1 MTRKKKHVGPWSAEA
16 GHFPYKV
23 VVEENL
29 SRGGSLNLRWW
40 SPGHQNWRR
49 KALGNVKLEKLI
61 RTKDGQIDAHVAQ
74 WALEQAME
82 KSRELSGSLPSS
94 REAQLARRTTV
105 GETFELVSDPK
116 TGLYPHD
123 SEYRRE
129 LKRSLD
135 FASSVWGKDAPW
147 LSIDDAKWTELIRAR
162 VEDLVRR
169 KYIGV
174 RSAEITIVR
183 LSTAARWLRT
193 TKKIP
198 AGTAELPDEWKD
210 GLKAFRRGLTKST
223 RDPEPHRPRHTI
235 EEVRKILT
243 AGIQVDPRGALL
255 LALGAEQRLGQVR
268 RALRSDLTLPAI
280 DWPAVNAMKEEDVVE
295 VEFGELRVF
304 GAGRKGGTTI
314 ALTKGQRVMV
324 DLYVNGI
331 ALTLE
336 QKFVDTQIDYPLFPA
351 GKLKGRLH
359 GTPEL
364 SDKMDLDRSVSRQ
377 WVQKTFRAIEEK
389 AEVNHVP
396 GRATYG
402 LRRQSVDAAIEA
414 GISMQGLQAQGG
426 WSSSK
431 IPMEIYRDKE
441 NKAGRREARTVRS
454 KVRQENLA
462 VEKTQETE

>member
-23 VVEENL
+23 VVEENV
-29 SRGGSLNLRWW
+29 SRGGALTLRWW

-49 KALGNVKLEKLI
+49 KALGNVKLDKPI
-61 RTKDGQIDAHVAQ
+61 RTKDGQIDAQVAQ

-94 REAQLARRTTV
+94 REAQLARRTAI
-105 GETFELVSDPK
+105 GETFDLISDPK

-135 FASSVWGKDAPW
+135 FACSVWGKDAPW

-162 VEDLVRR
+162 VEALVRQG
-169 KYIGV
+169 YVGV

-183 LSTAARWLRT
+183 LSTAARWLRR

-235 EEVRKILT
+235 EEVLAILR

-268 RALRSDLTLPAI
+268 RAMRSDLTLPAI
-280 DWPAVNAMKEEDVVE
+280 DWAVVNKLKDDKLAE

-324 DLYVNGI
+324 DIYVNGLV
-331 ALTLE
+331 AGLE
-336 QKFVDTQIDYPLFPA
+336 LSFTEASIDYPVFPA
-351 GKLKGRLH
+351 GKLMGRLR

-364 SDKMDLDRSVSRQ
+364 SEKMDLEKSVSRQ
-377 WVQKTFRAIEEK
+377 WVQKTFRAIEVK
-389 AEVNHVP
+389 ADVKHVR

-431 IPMEIYRDKE
+431 IPLEIYKE
-441 NKAGRREARTVRS
+441 KDNKAGRREARAVRS
-454 KVRQENLA
+454 RVRKESQE
-462 VEKTQETE
+462 